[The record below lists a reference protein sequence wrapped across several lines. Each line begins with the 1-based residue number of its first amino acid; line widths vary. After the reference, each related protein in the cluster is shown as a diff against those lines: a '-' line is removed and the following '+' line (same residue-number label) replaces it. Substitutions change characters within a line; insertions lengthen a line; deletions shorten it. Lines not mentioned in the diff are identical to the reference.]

1 MLTDTE
7 VADLARTLLA
17 SELADL
23 TPSDS
28 LLADVRSSY
37 QRIRTTRR
45 AATGAAA
52 AVTAVGLA
60 TAVVAGT
67 GAVGHQKPHAAHA
80 VAPSSARATG
90 SADQTIVLEGLTVR
104 VAPPL
109 TVSHGRRREL
119 IVTLAGK
126 LRQLS
131 IMLSGGTIP
140 AAAVRV
146 QGWSR
151 LAYLLSANGTLS
163 FYLPFQTAVQ
173 PYHFLVISAPGIT
186 RSELLR
192 LASAIVVVIGPGHDL
207 HSLPSS
213 APARCPCG

>member
-7 VADLARTLLA
+7 VADVARTLLA
-17 SELADL
+17 GELADL

-28 LLADVRSSY
+28 LLADVRSRY
-37 QRIRTTRR
+37 QRTRTIRR

-60 TAVVAGT
+60 AAVVAGT
-67 GAVGHQKPHAAHA
+67 SAVGHQNARPANAI
-80 VAPSSARATG
+80 APRSTRANRSG
-90 SADQTIVLEGLTVR
+90 DQTIVLEGFTVR

-109 TVSHGRRREL
+109 TVIHGPRREL

-126 LRQLS
+126 LRRLS
-131 IMLSGGTIP
+131 IMLFGGPIP
-140 AAAVRV
+140 AAAVQV

-151 LAYLLSANGTLS
+151 LAYLVSANGNLS
-163 FYLPFQTAVQ
+163 VYLPFPTAAQ
-173 PYHFLVISAPGIT
+173 PYHSLVISAPGIT

-192 LASAIVVVIGPGHDL
+192 LASAIVVVMGPGRDL
-207 HSLPSS
+207 HGLPSS

>member
-7 VADLARTLLA
+7 VADAARTLLA
-17 SELADL
+17 RELADL
-23 TPSDS
+23 APSDS
-28 LLADVRSSY
+28 LLADVRSRY
-37 QRIRTTRR
+37 QRTRTTQR

-60 TAVVAGT
+60 IAVAAGT
-67 GAVGHQKPHAAHA
+67 SAVGHQNARPAN
-80 VAPSSARATG
+80 APAPDSTRAKG
-90 SADQTIVLEGLTVR
+90 SDDQTIVLEGFTIR

-109 TVSHGRRREL
+109 TVTRGPRREL

-126 LRQLS
+126 LLRLS
-131 IMLSGGTIP
+131 IKLSGGTIP
-140 AAAVRV
+140 AAAVQMR
-146 QGWSR
+146 GWSR
-151 LAYLLSANGTLS
+151 LAYILSANGTLS
-163 FYLPFQTAVQ
+163 IYLPFQTAAQ
-173 PYHFLVISAPGIT
+173 PYHSLVISAPGIT

-192 LASAIVVVIGPGHDL
+192 LASAIVVVMGPGHDL